1 MKQELV
7 IDNNGA
13 FGLIA
18 GVDYIEESMDQS
30 CPGVLPVRG
39 EIHAYGFPETHVEGE
54 IHAEDS
60 KLKAV
65 LEALRF
71 DPQDELSPLDH
82 AKAVRQ
88 MADAFVKLAQGHF

>member
-30 CPGVLPVRG
+30 CPGVLPVC
-39 EIHAYGFPETHVEGE
+39 GE
-54 IHAEDS
+54 IHAEGS
-60 KLKAV
+60 ELKAV

-71 DPQDELSPLDH
+71 DPQDGLSPLDH

-88 MADAFVKLAQGHF
+88 MADALISLAQGHF

>member
-18 GVDYIEESMDQS
+18 GVDHIEESMDQS

-39 EIHAYGFPETHVEGE
+39 EIHA
-54 IHAEDS
+54 EDS
-60 KLKAV
+60 ELKAV

-71 DPQDELSPLDH
+71 DPQDGISPLDH

-88 MADAFVKLAQGHF
+88 MADALISLAQGHF

>member
-18 GVDYIEESMDQS
+18 GGDYIEESMDQS

-39 EIHAYGFPETHVEGE
+39 EIHA
-54 IHAEDS
+54 EDNE
-60 KLKAV
+60 LKAV

-71 DPQDELSPLDH
+71 DPQDGISPLDH

-88 MADAFVKLAQGHF
+88 MADALISLAQGHF

>member
-18 GVDYIEESMDQS
+18 GVDYYIEESMDQS

-39 EIHAYGFPETHVEGE
+39 EL
-54 IHAEDS
+54 HAEDGE
-60 KLKAV
+60 LKAV

-71 DPQDELSPLDH
+71 DPQDELSPLEH

-88 MADAFVKLAQGHF
+88 MADAFICLAQGHF

>member
-39 EIHAYGFPETHVEGE
+39 EIHA
-54 IHAEDS
+54 EDNE
-60 KLKAV
+60 LKAV

-71 DPQDELSPLDH
+71 DPQDGISPLDH

-88 MADAFVKLAQGHF
+88 RADALISLAQGHF

>member
-18 GVDYIEESMDQS
+18 GVDYVEESMDQS

-39 EIHAYGFPETHVEGE
+39 EIHAEDGE
-54 IHAEDS
+54 
-60 KLKAV
+60 LKEV
-65 LEALRF
+65 MEALRF
-71 DPQDELSPLDH
+71 DPEDGLSPLEH

-88 MADAFVKLAQGHF
+88 LADALICMAQGHF

>member
-18 GVDYIEESMDQS
+18 GVDYVEESMDQS

-39 EIHAYGFPETHVEGE
+39 K
-54 IHAEDS
+54 IHAEDGE
-60 KLKAV
+60 LKEV
-65 LEALRF
+65 LEALCF
-71 DPQDELSPLDH
+71 DPQDGLSPLEH

-88 MADAFVKLAQGHF
+88 MADALISLAQGHF

>member
-30 CPGVLPVRG
+30 CPEVLPVC
-39 EIHAYGFPETHVEGE
+39 GE
-54 IHAEDS
+54 IHAEGGE
-60 KLKAV
+60 LKAV

-71 DPQDELSPLDH
+71 DPQDGLSPLDH
-82 AKAVRQ
+82 TKAVRQ
-88 MADAFVKLAQGHF
+88 MADALISLAQGHF

>member
-39 EIHAYGFPETHVEGE
+39 EIHAG
-54 IHAEDS
+54 DS
-60 KLKAV
+60 ELKAV

-71 DPQDELSPLDH
+71 DPQDGLSPLDH

-88 MADAFVKLAQGHF
+88 MADALISLAQGHF

>member
-18 GVDYIEESMDQS
+18 GVDYVEESMDQS

-39 EIHAYGFPETHVEGE
+39 EL
-54 IHAEDS
+54 HAEDGE
-60 KLKAV
+60 LKAV

-71 DPQDELSPLDH
+71 DPQDGLSPLEH

-88 MADAFVKLAQGHF
+88 MADALIKLAQGHF

>member
-18 GVDYIEESMDQS
+18 GVDYLEESMDQS

-39 EIHAYGFPETHVEGE
+39 EL
-54 IHAEDS
+54 HAEDGE
-60 KLKAV
+60 LKAV

-71 DPQDELSPLDH
+71 DPQDELSPLEH

-88 MADAFVKLAQGHF
+88 MADALICLAQGHF

>member
-18 GVDYIEESMDQS
+18 GVDYVEESMDQS
-30 CPGVLPVRG
+30 CPGALLVRG
-39 EIHAYGFPETHVEGE
+39 EIHAEDGE
-54 IHAEDS
+54 
-60 KLKAV
+60 LKEV

-71 DPQDELSPLDH
+71 DPQDGLSPLDH
-82 AKAVRQ
+82 AKTVRQ
-88 MADAFVKLAQGHF
+88 MADVLISLAQGHF

>member
-18 GVDYIEESMDQS
+18 GVDYVEESMDQS
-30 CPGVLPVRG
+30 CPGALPVRG
-39 EIHAYGFPETHVEGE
+39 EIHA
-54 IHAEDS
+54 EDS
-60 KLKAV
+60 ELKAV

-71 DPQDELSPLDH
+71 DPQDGLSPLDH

-88 MADAFVKLAQGHF
+88 MADALIKLAQGHF

>member
-7 IDNNGA
+7 IDTNGA

-18 GVDYIEESMDQS
+18 GVDYLEESMDQS

-39 EIHAYGFPETHVEGE
+39 EIHA
-54 IHAEDS
+54 EDNE
-60 KLKAV
+60 LKAV

-71 DPQDELSPLDH
+71 DPQDGISPLDH

-88 MADAFVKLAQGHF
+88 MADALISLAQGHF